1 MKNFKI
7 ILMFLCV
14 LFISSCAT
22 TYKKAS
28 SLTGTG
34 YSDSVLQQGMYEI
47 TFNGNSDTQVTTAQ
61 DYALLRAAEIC
72 LENGYQ
78 TFEIINLKDNS
89 TTETG
94 AFTNYHGRYYASTYV
109 TSSTYP
115 KITLIIKCSKEK
127 NLTFIAEEIKMN
139 LRKKYDMD
147 K

>member
-1 MKNFKI
+1 MKIFKTV
-7 ILMFLCV
+7 LMFLC
-14 LFISSCAT
+14 LILISSCAT

-94 AFTNYHGRYYASTYV
+94 AFTNYYGRYYASTYV

-127 NLTFIAEEIKMN
+127 NLTFIAEEIKTN
-139 LRKKYDMD
+139 LRKKYNLD